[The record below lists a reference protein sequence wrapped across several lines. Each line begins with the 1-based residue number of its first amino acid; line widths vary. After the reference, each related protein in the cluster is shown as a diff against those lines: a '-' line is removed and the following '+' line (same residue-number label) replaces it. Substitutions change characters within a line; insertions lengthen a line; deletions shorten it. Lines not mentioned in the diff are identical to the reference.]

1 MRKSL
6 IELILEQNQGKKARL
21 GELTGNKSL
30 DLKSVDPQ
38 DIDNETLAEEARK
51 LEAEK
56 LLKVTWY
63 DWNSEI
69 KKIQYRTEDLETFY
83 RMAGQEPPWKLLER
97 KLEKYG
103 GEVQKLMSGLKKE
116 WIYRYCEEELFAP
129 LRDRKIPGNLERE
142 HFLECLKGLD
152 ELTEPVY
159 KRLFSAKYLSH
170 SKEFE
175 RKLQNV
181 MITAAKKYCP
191 DVEEGMEASS
201 VLSQLY
207 IEDYS
212 QQLWIKG
219 DLRLELEGRKQDYS
233 DFIYGAALNSQTL
246 KHGVILP
253 EQKLSKVITVEN
265 KANFETMKYEEGTLF
280 IFTHGFLS
288 PGEREFL
295 RKLVET
301 LPQDVEYYHTG
312 DLDLGGIRIFHD
324 IRTKVM
330 PYLKPL
336 QMDAETFRKYKNMGC
351 GGRIEE
357 LKEMKK
363 DKYCEELRR
372 IEEPRL
378 QELIEEILKEEWVIE
393 QENFLYK

>member
-6 IELILEQNQGKKARL
+6 IELILEQNQGPKARL

-30 DLKSVDPQ
+30 DLKSVKPQ
-38 DIDNETLAEEARK
+38 DIDNEALAEEARE

-63 DWNSEI
+63 DWKSEI
-69 KKIQYRTEDLETFY
+69 KKIQYRTEDLEIFY
-83 RMAGQEPPWKLLER
+83 RMAGQEPPWRVLER
-97 KLEKYG
+97 KLEKYK
-103 GEVQKLMSGLKKE
+103 EQVRELMSGLKKE
-116 WIYRYCEEELFAP
+116 WIYRYCEKELSAP
-129 LRDRKIPGNLERE
+129 LENRKIPGNLEKE

-152 ELTEPVY
+152 ELTEPMY
-159 KRLFSAKYLSH
+159 RRLFSAKYLSH

-175 RKLQNV
+175 KKLQNV

-191 DVEEGMEASS
+191 DVEEGMEDSS
-201 VLSQLY
+201 VLSQIY

-219 DLRLELEGRKQDYS
+219 SLKMELEGRKQNYA
-233 DFIYGAALNSQTL
+233 DFVYGAALNSQTL
-246 KHGVILP
+246 KYGVILP
-253 EQKLSKVITVEN
+253 EQDISKVITVEN
-265 KANFETMKYEEGTLF
+265 KANFESMKYEEGTLV

-295 RKLVET
+295 RRLVET
-301 LPQDVEYYHTG
+301 LPQDMEYYHTG

-330 PYLKPL
+330 PNLKPL
-336 QMDAETFRKYKNMGC
+336 QMDGETFRKYKNKGC

-363 DKYCEELRR
+363 DKYCEELQK
-372 IEEPRL
+372 IEEPQL
-378 QELIEEILKEEWVIE
+378 QELIEEILREEWVIE
-393 QENFLYK
+393 QESFIYK